1 MKKSNVNI
9 KIPDI
14 ISNTSSSQRLNNYQ
28 RLNEQDDSDSDS
40 KKSRPIS
47 TGNNHSI
54 QMQHEVILKLKFS
67 NILKKNYNFLYKGYI

>member
-28 RLNEQDDSDSDS
+28 RLNAQDDSDSDS